1 MCCGAGVLVPFSG
14 AVCVFDRGTL
24 NQCTLMT
31 VGKVLLYNKAVGQRI
46 RDHRLSVLIYS
57 YNRHE
62 FLRRQVLYWANKPVD
77 LLIADGSQDPM
88 EPVEVDRQGQFCL
101 IYHHA
106 PGPRNVN
113 LRMKWLASNAVTPYI
128 VFLDDQ
134 DTFLWSAAIRLM
146 DFLDNSV
153 QYASASGAN
162 FCWYSKYRFW
172 GYDTLGFDI
181 NQESAG
187 ARVVDAW
194 GRSNP
199 IGRCA
204 YSIMRASVARELFG
218 FRPVVDFDY
227 EVPSDLLFFIS
238 AMVAGKHLACSLPA
252 MWRWDGSQP
261 RENWRL
267 NLLVGN
273 FSGDKIRLNEAI
285 EQMCVAYGVGEVD
298 RGAVFSIIAGV
309 WSSQEASILGTP
321 DEPTWLE
328 ARVAELKAFTRI
340 RSRIKQWMRKDR
352 DVQPLEYFKRMGGLE
367 QDQIEDLQNL
377 QAILAKYPLGVS
389 AT

>member
-1 MCCGAGVLVPFSG
+1 M
-14 AVCVFDRGTL
+14 TL
-24 NQCTLMT
+24 
-31 VGKVLLYNKAVGQRI
+31 GKMLLYNTPVGQRT
-46 RDHRLSVLIYS
+46 REHRLSVLIYS

-62 FLRRQVLYWANKPVD
+62 FLRRQILYWADKPVD

-88 EPVEVDRQGQFCL
+88 KVLEAERQGQFCL

-113 LRMKWLASNAVTPYI
+113 LRMKWLATNASTPHV

-153 QYASASGAN
+153 QYASASGAI
-162 FCWYSKYRFW
+162 FCRYTKYQYW
-172 GYDTLGFDI
+172 HYDTHGFDI
-181 NQESAG
+181 DQPSAG
-187 ARVVDAW
+187 ARALDAW

-199 IGRCA
+199 IGRYA
-204 YSIMRASVARELFG
+204 YSIMRASVARELYG
-218 FRPVVDFDY
+218 FRPAVDFDY

-238 AMVAGKHLACSLPA
+238 AMVAGKHFAFTFPA

-261 RENWRL
+261 RDNWRL
-267 NLLVGN
+267 NLLPPN
-273 FSGDKIRLNEAI
+273 FYADKIRLNEAI
-285 EQMCVAYGVGEVD
+285 EQMCFASGVAQADREVIS
-298 RGAVFSIIAGV
+298 SIIAGV
-309 WSSQEASILGTP
+309 WSDQEAAILRVSV
-321 DEPTWLE
+321 EPTWLE
-328 ARVAELKAFTRI
+328 VRVAELKAFTRI

-352 DVQPLEYFKRMGGLE
+352 DVQPPEYFKRMGGLE

>member
-1 MCCGAGVLVPFSG
+1 M
-14 AVCVFDRGTL
+14 TL
-24 NQCTLMT
+24 
-31 VGKVLLYNKAVGQRI
+31 GKMLLYNTPVGQRT
-46 RDHRLSVLIYS
+46 REHRLSVLIYS

-62 FLRRQVLYWANKPVD
+62 FLRRQILYWADKPVD

-88 EPVEVDRQGQFCL
+88 KVLEAERQGQFCL

-113 LRMKWLASNAVTPYI
+113 LRMKWLATNASTPHV

-153 QYASASGAN
+153 EYASASGAI
-162 FCWYSKYRFW
+162 FCRYTKYQFW
-172 GYDTLGFDI
+172 DYNTHGFDI
-181 NQESAG
+181 DQAGAG
-187 ARVVDAW
+187 ARAIDAW
-194 GRSNP
+194 GRNAP

-204 YSIMRASVARELFG
+204 YSIMRASVARVLYG
-218 FRPVVDFDY
+218 FRPAVDFDY

-238 AMVAGKHLACSLPA
+238 AMVGGKHIAFTLPA
-252 MWRWDGSQP
+252 LWKLDGSQP

-267 NLLVGN
+267 HRTPGN
-273 FSGDKIRLNEAI
+273 FSADKIRLREAI
-285 EQMCVAYGVGEVD
+285 EKMCVAYGVAQVD
-298 RGAVFSIIAGV
+298 REAVSSIIAGV
-309 WSSQEASILGTP
+309 WSDQEAAILRTP
-321 DEPTWLE
+321 VEPTWLE
-328 ARVAELKAFTRI
+328 ARVAEIKAFTRI
-340 RSRIKQWMRKDR
+340 RSRIKHRMRKDR
-352 DVQPLEYFKRMGGLE
+352 DVEPLEFFRRMGGLE

>member
-1 MCCGAGVLVPFSG
+1 M
-14 AVCVFDRGTL
+14 TL
-24 NQCTLMT
+24 
-31 VGKVLLYNKAVGQRI
+31 GKMLLYNTPVGQRT
-46 RDHRLSVLIYS
+46 REHRLSVLIYS

-62 FLRRQVLYWANKPVD
+62 FLRRQMLYWANKPVD

-88 EPVEVDRQGQFCL
+88 KSVEVDRHGQFCL

-113 LRMKWLASNAVTPYI
+113 LRMKWLATNASTPHV

-162 FCWYSKYRFW
+162 FCRYTKHQYWH
-172 GYDTLGFDI
+172 YDTLGFDI
-181 NQESAG
+181 DQPSAG
-187 ARVVDAW
+187 ARALDAW

-199 IGRCA
+199 IGRYA
-204 YSIMRASVARELFG
+204 YSIMRASVARELYG
-218 FRPVVDFDY
+218 FRPAVDFDY

-238 AMVAGKHLACSLPA
+238 AMVAGKHFAFTFPA

-261 RENWRL
+261 RQYWR
-267 NLLVGN
+267 
-273 FSGDKIRLNEAI
+273 SGSSGGILSADKMRLNEAI
-285 EQMCVAYGVGEVD
+285 QQMCVAYGVAQADREVIS
-298 RGAVFSIIAGV
+298 SIIAGV
-309 WSSQEASILGTP
+309 WLDQEAAISRAP
-321 DEPTWLE
+321 VESTWLA

-340 RSRIKQWMRKDR
+340 RLRIKQWMWKDR
-352 DVQPLEYFKRMGGLE
+352 DVEPLEYFMRMGGLE

-377 QAILAKYPLGVS
+377 QAILAKYPDGVS